1 LKIEKLLDFQ
11 FSILNSQFLMDDR
24 YLVETPEIVD
34 LAYDVAGLGS
44 RCLAATIDTLLI
56 LSVLGG
62 LGTAVFLVGQLIGES
77 AGSLGLA
84 VWSLL
89 SFAIFWGYYLIFE
102 LIWGGQTPGKRAL
115 GLRAVREG
123 GRPITPAASAIRN
136 LVRIVDLLPFG
147 YGLGAVV
154 MFADRRSRRLG
165 DLAAGTLVVREG
177 AALSLERLTS
187 QLAPALVPPRAP
199 DAPTTPLL
207 PGLERLAPEAYD
219 LAQDFLR
226 RRARLGPAP
235 RARMAAQLAA
245 ALCARLGLPADGDPE
260 PFIEHVVREYR
271 VYQATL
277 SSE

>member
-1 LKIEKLLDFQ
+1 
-11 FSILNSQFLMDDR
+11 MDDR
-24 YLVETPEIVD
+24 YLVETPEIIE

-44 RCLAATIDTLLI
+44 RCLAAVIDTLLI
-56 LSVLGG
+56 LTIMGG
-62 LGTAVFLVGQLIGES
+62 LGTVLFLVIGQFVGDA
-77 AGSLGLA
+77 AGSLVLA
-84 VWSLL
+84 AWALL
-89 SFAIFWGYYLIFE
+89 SFATLWGYYLIFE

-123 GRPITPAASAIRN
+123 GRPITPGASAIRN

-154 MFADRRSRRLG
+154 MFTDRRSRRLG

-177 AALSLERLTS
+177 AAISLESLTTQS
-187 QLAPALVPPRAP
+187 APVLIPPRAP
-199 DAPTTPLL
+199 DAPPA
-207 PGLERLAPEAYD
+207 PALANLQRIAPDDYE

-245 ALCARLGLPADGDPE
+245 ALRARLGLPDSGDPE
-260 PFIEHVVREYR
+260 LFVEHLVREYR
-271 VYQATL
+271 VYRA
-277 SSE
+277 SEEPPGS

>member
-1 LKIEKLLDFQ
+1 V
-11 FSILNSQFLMDDR
+11 DDR
-24 YLVETPEIVD
+24 YLVETPEIVE

-56 LSVLGG
+56 LTLLGG
-62 LGTAVFLVGQLIGES
+62 LGTLLFLVVGQFTGDA
-77 AGSLGLA
+77 AGSLVLA
-84 VWSLL
+84 AWALL
-89 SFAIFWGYYLIFE
+89 SFAALWGYYLIFE
-102 LIWGGQTPGKRAL
+102 LIWAGQTPGKRLL

-154 MFADRRSRRLG
+154 MFVDRRSRRLG

-177 AALSLERLTS
+177 AAISLESLTG
-187 QLAPALVPPRAP
+187 LAAPALVPPRALG
-199 DAPTTPLL
+199 APPTPLL
-207 PGLERLAPEAYD
+207 LNLQRLAPDGYE

-226 RRARLGPAP
+226 RRDRLGTEP

-245 ALCARLGLPADGDPE
+245 ALRARLGLPAGGDSE
-260 PFIEHVVREYR
+260 LFIEHVVREYR
-271 VYQATL
+271 VYMAAEE
-277 SSE
+277 S